1 MSRIKGDKK
10 KSLQCTVYPTVKISE
25 TEDSG
30 ISSYDI
36 NELEESNDWIDIKTT
51 VNLSGLSRQTI
62 QKRIKQNRIQ
72 SITVKKPAGGLKT
85 FINVYSLP
93 VEYQQKWK
101 MYLYDKHGIGK
112 EIVGISAEF
121 SKYSDRPKRR
131 AFAKEIIIKTYLD
144 RRDIAKK
151 NGIMLRVVDVQFQ
164 RDLDQKLILID
175 QLKTLG
181 KFDTTPDQLLNNRKQ
196 HIISLTVIKKW
207 LKMWKDAKENI
218 AVLCDNHDKCGRK
231 RTWSED
237 MKIYIVKLVMHRNNY
252 TYRQIHNK
260 TQEFFGQAT
269 PSYDAIHK
277 FINNVVMSQNRSLY
291 AHVRGKKAVK
301 KISSYVPRI
310 NDAYPGDL
318 WISDGYVNKFLV
330 YSPYHLHPDR
340 SKRILL
346 RPVVVYWLDTATE
359 LITGYAASYSE
370 RFDVVISSFSHAV
383 ERFGVPKGI
392 MTDNAGSFH
401 NVQTDPEYYAKKKND
416 TLSKRT
422 AIKYLNSGYPGFFED
437 IGVERVVWTTPGN
450 PQAKKIE
457 PYNHKIFDEFEKD
470 QLTYLGKT
478 PEQRP
483 EAMHMTNHLLMRKY
497 GDKILNWEQ
506 FLGALDEHIEKW
518 NNTKRKN
525 LNDLSAKEY
534 YLDYSSQYPLKKL
547 SEEEMFLK
555 LSARKTLKL
564 RGKQIELMGNLYRHP
579 SFEAFINT
587 EVQVI
592 YNVRDLHS
600 IHIATID
607 GKLLEGKAHI
617 VQYGSQT
624 NKIMTADAIHA
635 RNYYEKQNK
644 AVYFEIIQQGG
655 LTNKL
660 RPSNIDQAY
669 INANNNLLAEESL
682 RIDNKIKDIHKNS
695 SSELEIVK
703 NKKIKSKKVNKPKNP
718 RPVTSMLDKLALE
731 RIENEEEA
739 IEVDPGELRAK
750 ELMAR
755 LKKERGIPAK
765 RRILN

>member
-1 MSRIKGDKK
+1 MSSIKDGK
-10 KSLQCTVYPTVKISE
+10 KSIQCTVNSTVNLPE
-25 TEDSG
+25 TNNRSMV
-30 ISSYDI
+30 SNDI
-36 NELEESNDWIDIKTT
+36 NQLEQSHEWIDIGTT
-51 VNLSGLSRQTI
+51 VNLLSLSRQTI
-62 QKRIKQNRIQ
+62 HKRIKQKYFY
-72 SITVKKPAGGLKT
+72 SVKVAKPTGGLKS
-85 FINVYSLP
+85 FILVSSLP

-101 MYLYDKHGIGK
+101 MYLYEKHGIGK
-112 EIVGISAEF
+112 EIVGISSEF
-121 SKYSDRPKRR
+121 AKHTHGSQRR
-131 AFAKEIIIKTYLD
+131 AFAKETIIKTYLE
-144 RRDIAKK
+144 RRRLAHKK
-151 NGIMLRVVDVQFQ
+151 RIKLHVADELFQ
-164 RDLDQKLILID
+164 RDLDQKLILVD

-181 KFDTTPDQLLNNRKQ
+181 KFDITPDQLLEKRGN
-196 HIISLTVIKKW
+196 HIISLRVIKKW
-207 LKMWKDAKENI
+207 LKKWKDANENI
-218 AVLCDNHDKCGRK
+218 SVLCDRYDNCGRIRDWPK
-231 RTWSED
+231 D
-237 MKIYIVKLVMHRNNY
+237 MEIFIVKLAMHRNNY
-252 TYRQIHNK
+252 TYHQIYNK
-260 TQEFFGQAT
+260 TQQFFGHET
-269 PSYDAIHK
+269 PSYEAIQRYLK
-277 FINNVVMSQNRSLY
+277 IVVIPQNRSLY
-291 AHVRGKKAVK
+291 AHMRGKKAAR

-310 NDAYPGDL
+310 NDAYPGDI
-318 WISDGYVNKFLV
+318 WVSDGYVIKFLV

-370 RFDVVISSFSHAV
+370 RFDVVISSFGHAV
-383 ERFGVPKGI
+383 KRFGVPKGI

-401 NVQTDPEYYAKKKND
+401 NIQTDPQYYAKKKRD
-416 TLSKRT
+416 SLSKRT
-422 AIKYLNSGYPGFFED
+422 AMKYLNSGYPGFFED
-437 IGVERVVWTTPGN
+437 IGVERIVWTTPGN

-470 QLTYLGKT
+470 QFTYLGKT

-483 EAMHMTNHLLMRKY
+483 EAMNITNHRLMREH
-497 GDKILNWEQ
+497 GDDILTWEQ
-506 FLGALDEHIEKW
+506 FLGTLDEHIEKW

-534 YLDYSSQYPLKKL
+534 YLDYSSHFPFKKL
-547 SEEEMFLK
+547 SEEELFFK

-564 RGKQIELMGNLYRHP
+564 RNKQIELMGNLYRHP
-579 SFEAFINT
+579 SLEAFINT
-587 EVQVI
+587 EIQVI

-660 RPSNIDQAY
+660 KPHNIDQAY
-669 INANNNLLAEESL
+669 INAKNHLLAEDSL
-682 RIDNKIKDIHKNS
+682 RIDSKIKNIHKSS

-703 NKKIKSKKVNKPKNP
+703 NKKVKPMKVNKPNNP
-718 RPVTSMLDKLALE
+718 RPITSMLDKLALE
-731 RIENEEEA
+731 RIDKDRRDNK
-739 IEVDPGELRAK
+739 VDPGELKAK
-750 ELMAR
+750 ELIAR
-755 LKKERGIPAK
+755 ISQEKGIPTK

>member
-1 MSRIKGDKK
+1 MSRIKGDNNI
-10 KSLQCTVYPTVKISE
+10 LQCNAKSTVKNTSNSPNNLTPHKIVE
-25 TEDSG
+25 LEDST
-30 ISSYDI
+30 
-36 NELEESNDWIDIKTT
+36 EWIDIASTAKLFNKT
-51 VNLSGLSRQTI
+51 RQAI
-62 QKRIKQNRIQ
+62 SYQNKQGNFI

-85 FINVYSLP
+85 FINVNSLP
-93 VEYQQKWK
+93 IEYQQKWK

-112 EIVGISAEF
+112 DIVGISSEF
-121 SKYSDRPKRR
+121 SKYSQRSQRR
-131 AFAKEIIIKTYLD
+131 AFAKETIIKTYLE
-144 RRDIAKK
+144 RREIAKK
-151 NGIMLRVVDVQFQ
+151 NGIKLQVCDEQFQ
-164 RDLDQKLILID
+164 RDLDQKIILTN

-181 KFDTTPDQLLNNRKQ
+181 KFDITPDQLLEKRGN
-196 HIISLTVIKKW
+196 HIISLRIIKKW
-207 LKMWKDAKENI
+207 FRSWKDSNENI
-218 AVLCDNHDKCGRK
+218 SVLCDRYDNCGR
-231 RTWSED
+231 RREWSKE
-237 MKIYIVKLVMHRNNY
+237 MEIFIVKIAMHRNNY
-252 TYRQIHNK
+252 TYRQIYNK
-260 TQEFFGQAT
+260 TQQFFGHET
-269 PSYDAIHK
+269 PSYGAIQRYLK
-277 FINNVVMSQNRSLY
+277 NVVIPQNRSLY
-291 AHVRGKKAVK
+291 AHMHGKKAAR

-318 WISDGYVNKFLV
+318 WVSDGYVIKFLV

-370 RFDVVISSFSHAV
+370 RFDVVISSFGHAV

-401 NVQTDPEYYAKKKND
+401 NIQTDPEYYANKKRD
-416 TLSKRT
+416 SQSKRT
-422 AIKYLNSGYPGFFED
+422 ALKYLRSGYPGFFED

-483 EAMHMTNHLLMRKY
+483 EAMNMTNHLLMRKY
-497 GDKILNWEQ
+497 GNDILTWEQ
-506 FLGALDEHIEKW
+506 FLGALDEYIEKW

-534 YLDYSSQYPLKKL
+534 YLDYSSQYPFKKL
-547 SEEEMFLK
+547 SEEELFFK

-607 GKLLEGKAHI
+607 GRLLEGKAHI

-655 LTNKL
+655 LTTKL
-660 RPSNIDQAY
+660 KPHNIDQAY
-669 INANNNLLAEESL
+669 INAKNNLLAEESL
-682 RIDNKIKDIHKNS
+682 RIDNKIKNIHKNS

-703 NKKIKSKKVNKPKNP
+703 NKNIKPMKINKPNNP
-718 RPVTSMLDKLALE
+718 RPITSMLDKLALE
-731 RIENEEEA
+731 RIDNERGN
-739 IEVDPGELRAK
+739 IEVDPGELKAK
-750 ELMAR
+750 ELIAR
-755 LKKERGIPAK
+755 ISQEKGIPTK

>member
-1 MSRIKGDKK
+1 MSRIKGDNNI
-10 KSLQCTVYPTVKISE
+10 LQCSARNTAKNTLSSQSNLTSYKIE
-25 TEDSG
+25 ELEDST
-30 ISSYDI
+30 
-36 NELEESNDWIDIKTT
+36 EWIDVVSTAKLFNKT
-51 VNLSGLSRQTI
+51 RQAI
-62 QKRIKQNRIQ
+62 SYQNKKGNFI

-85 FINVYSLP
+85 FINVNSLP
-93 VEYQQKWK
+93 IEYRQKWK

-112 EIVGISAEF
+112 EIVGISTEF
-121 SKYSDRPKRR
+121 SKYTDRSKRR
-131 AFAKEIIIKTYLD
+131 AFAKETIIKTYLE
-144 RRDIAKK
+144 RRNLAKK
-151 NGIMLRVVDVQFQ
+151 NGIMLRVIDVQFQ
-164 RDLDQKLILID
+164 RDLDQKLILVD
-175 QLKTLG
+175 QLKALG
-181 KFDTTPDQLLNNRKQ
+181 KFDITPDQLINKRKK
-196 HIISLTVIKKW
+196 HLISIKVIKSW
-207 LKMWKDAKENI
+207 LKMWKDANENI
-218 AVLCDNHDKCGRK
+218 AVLCDNYDKCGRK

-237 MKIYIVKLVMHRNNY
+237 MKIYIVKLAMHRNNY
-252 TYRQIHNK
+252 TYRQIYDK

-269 PSYDAIHK
+269 PSYDAIQRYLK
-277 FINNVVMSQNRSLY
+277 NVVIPQNRSLY
-291 AHVRGKKAVK
+291 AHVRGKNAVK

-318 WISDGYVNKFLV
+318 WVSDGYVNKFLV

-416 TLSKRT
+416 TQSKRT
-422 AIKYLNSGYPGFFED
+422 AIKYLRSGYPGFFED

-483 EAMHMTNHLLMRKY
+483 EALHMTNHLLMRKY
-497 GDKILNWEQ
+497 GDQILNWEQ
-506 FLGALDEHIEKW
+506 FLGALDEHIERW

-703 NKKIKSKKVNKPKNP
+703 NKKIKLKKVNKPTNP

-731 RIENEEEA
+731 RIENEEA
-739 IEVDPGELRAK
+739 IEVDPEELKAI
-750 ELMAR
+750 ELIAR
-755 LKKERGIPAK
+755 IKKERGMPTK